1 MCDADFGEEAYFDSK
16 FIQKT
21 EILSNIGLMQG
32 SLLNYREVVGSRFT
46 YFDEDTYTIL
56 VEYTTS

>member
-1 MCDADFGEEAYFDSK
+1 MCDADFGKEAYFDSK
-16 FIQKT
+16 FIQNT